1 MHVHILQSNQ
11 NDVLQGL
18 KTFYKVLAGFAVSA
32 ATKAVTAAR
41 TAATRVVLIAA
52 RMSSAATATTAAR
65 NSNAATA
72 TTAAR
77 NKNDSTQSKAKPQE
91 PPRCLV
97 SSSRQDV
104 LLCTCV
110 RMRVHAC
117 GHCIA
122 LLRWLFSQTQG
133 FFAALSA
140 LRRTPDMGRLGSIKD

>member
-18 KTFYKVLAGFAVSA
+18 MTFYKVLAGFAVSA

-65 NSNAATA
+65 N
-72 TTAAR
+72 
-77 NKNDSTQSKAKPQE
+77 KYDSTRSKAKPQE

-104 LLCTCV
+104 LLCACV